1 MADSPA
7 LSRRYF
13 RYPQRPRGP
22 YNRRMN
28 PLLFAALVALT
39 VLSTTT
45 AAAQGIAG
53 AVPVEYATP
62 WKAQQQAA
70 CQPNP
75 TTHDQPEPRFIDG
88 APEQTIVSK

>member
-13 RYPQRPRGP
+13 SYPQQPRGP
-22 YNRRMN
+22 YNPGMN

-62 WKAQQQAA
+62 WKAQQPAA
-70 CQPNP
+70 RQPEP
-75 TTHDQPEPRFIDG
+75 TIHDQPEPSFINR
-88 APEQTIVSK
+88 ARAVRTRV